1 MGNINQLSFEV
12 ANLIAAGEVVER
24 PASVVKELLENAIDA
39 GATFIDVE
47 IRSGGVRLIRV
58 VDNGCGMSA
67 EDMPVALRRHATSK
81 IRNAEDL
88 AEIMT
93 LGFRGEALAAI
104 SSVSD
109 VTILSKEKNAAMG
122 TLLTAQAGKVTE
134 ICEVGCADGTA
145 VSVENLFYNVPARRK
160 FLKKDMTE
168 AMAVAA
174 VCEKVAL
181 SRPDIAF
188 RFVSDGTVK
197 METVGD
203 GNTYNTLYALYGSD
217 FAKKLL
223 AVNGTANGVT
233 VKGFVGRSD
242 NARGNRNGQ
251 NTFLNGRYVKSKTVM
266 AALEQAFTSY
276 MAPER
281 FPVSALYLEVSP
293 QTVDV
298 NVHPAKLEVKFSDER
313 AVFEAVYYAV
323 RAALEE
329 AAFRPEMT
337 LPTRT
342 KTEEKGR
349 TLLHSFPKSEVSL
362 RKDQISLPFA
372 DTAEKTPTQ
381 SNEALPP
388 YLRPNAS
395 EKPTVPRL
403 TTLSPHQSNEILR
416 HANDAFTVAAT
427 QAPAVT
433 VGAVV
438 IPEEIKQPAHGEESP
453 RPTRAADT
461 PAKVPESPDK
471 SAEID
476 EADDTRPLPPY
487 TLIGEAFHT
496 YILVETDE
504 GLLLIDKHAAHERVL
519 FEELKADMKKSGSVA
534 SQSLLLPLTVTLD
547 PEARAVFADN
557 AAEFSDL
564 GYEGMPTESGASLY
578 AIPSLV
584 DTADAAALLSEM
596 CDALMEKGTSPAVS
610 EEMRREKTL
619 YQIACKGAIK
629 GGRVY
634 DAALLRYIVETVLRF
649 PDITVCP
656 HGRPIAIR
664 LTKNELDRQFD
675 RLK

>member
-1 MGNINQLSFEV
+1 MGRINQLSFEV

-39 GATFIDVE
+39 GASFVDVE
-47 IRSGGVRLIRV
+47 IRNGGVRLIRV

-81 IRNAEDL
+81 IRDAVDL
-88 AEIMT
+88 EEITT

-109 VTILSKEKNAAMG
+109 VTILSKQKDAPMG
-122 TLLTAQAGKVTE
+122 TLLTAAAGQVTE
-134 ICEVGCADGTA
+134 LSEVGCADGTA
-145 VSVENLFYNVPARRK
+145 VLVENLFYNVPARRK
-160 FLKKDMTE
+160 FLKKDATE

-188 RFVSDGTVK
+188 RLVSDGTVK
-197 METVGD
+197 IETVGD
-203 GNTYNTLYALYGSD
+203 GNTFNTLYALYGAD

-223 AVNGTANGVT
+223 PVNGSANGVT
-233 VKGFVGRSD
+233 LRGFVGRSD

-281 FPVSALYLEVSP
+281 FPVSALFLDVNP
-293 QTVDV
+293 KTVDV

-323 RAALEE
+323 RATLEE
-329 AAFRPEMT
+329 AAFRPELT
-337 LPTRT
+337 LTART
-342 KTEEKGR
+342 KAEEKGR
-349 TLLHSFPKSEVSL
+349 ALLHSFPKSDISL
-362 RKDQISLPFA
+362 RKDQVAIPIPVA
-372 DTAEKTPTQ
+372 TAKTP
-381 SNEALPP
+381 SPAPEALEKDTPLPP
-388 YLRPNAS
+388 YLRPTEKKKPIEPMRVTMTPEAS
-395 EKPTVPRL
+395 NKL
-403 TTLSPHQSNEILR
+403 LKTLSDTLAVTASPTPVASDGAI
-416 HANDAFTVAAT
+416 AFTETEKSVEVTSVTKNALAT
-427 QAPAVT
+427 ESAPKKEDDG
-433 VGAVV
+433 GALHV
-438 IPEEIKQPAHGEESP
+438 
-453 RPTRAADT
+453 
-461 PAKVPESPDK
+461 
-471 SAEID
+471 
-476 EADDTRPLPPY
+476 LPPY
-487 TLIGEAFHT
+487 TLIGEAFRT
-496 YILVETDE
+496 YILVETEE

-519 FEELKADMKKSGSVA
+519 FEELKADMKRDGRVA
-534 SQSLLLPLTVTLD
+534 SQSLLLPLTVSLD
-547 PEARAVFADN
+547 REARAVFAEN
-557 AAEFSDL
+557 AAEFSSL
-564 GYEGMPTESGASLY
+564 GYEAAIEESGNLSLY
-578 AIPSLV
+578 AIPSMV
-584 DTADAAALLSEM
+584 STTDAAALFTEM
-596 CDALMEKGTSPAVS
+596 CDDLTEKGASPAVS
-610 EEMRREKTL
+610 EEMRREKSL
-619 YQIACKGAIK
+619 YQIACKGAVK